1 MFVPELTKNL
11 LSVSSIAKNGDVVKF
26 DEQKCIVSKEGK
38 NITIGNIVDGKLY
51 RVNTPEFANVATSS
65 TPDLGVWHCRFGNL
79 NHDYINRLAKKQL
92 VDGMKYSDV
101 SFDKECEACA
111 LGKMHKLPSPKQS
124 MNRASKPLE
133 LIHTALCGPMNVDSI
148 GGSKYMLTFTDDYS
162 RYTTV
167 YFITS
172 KSKTLSKF
180 KEYINMVENSTDQQ
194 IKKLS
199 IIQEKKE
206 SVQKI
211 RSDNGGEYTSCQFS
225 KFCKD
230 RGISHQFTNPYS
242 PEPKGVSERLNHTL
256 IEAARSVLYHSNV
269 PLKFWAEAV
278 NTAVYLWNRSP
289 TTALDDKTPYE
300 CWFKRNQ
307 MSPT

>member
-1 MFVPELTKNL
+1 MYCFK
-11 LSVSSIAKNGDVVKF
+11 GR
-26 DEQKCIVSKEGK
+26 K

-65 TPDLGVWHCRFGNL
+65 TPYLGVWHCRFGHL
-79 NHDYINRLAKKQL
+79 NHDYVNRLAKKQL

-111 LGKMHKLPSPKQS
+111 LRKMYKLPSPKQS
-124 MNRASKPLE
+124 MNRPSKRLQ
-133 LIHTALCGPMNVDSI
+133 LIHTDLCGPMNVDPI
-148 GGSKYMLTFTDDYS
+148 GGSKYMLIFTDDYS

-172 KSKTLSKF
+172 KSETLSKF
-180 KEYINMVENSTDQQ
+180 KEYVNMVENSTGQQ
-194 IKKLS
+194 IKRLS
-199 IIQEKKE
+199 IFQEKKE

-211 RSDNGGEYTSCQFS
+211 RSDNGGEYTSCQVS

-242 PEPKGVSERLNHTL
+242 LSKMEHLS
-256 IEAARSVLYHSNV
+256 A
-269 PLKFWAEAV
+269 
-278 NTAVYLWNRSP
+278 
-289 TTALDDKTPYE
+289 
-300 CWFKRNQ
+300 
-307 MSPT
+307 